1 MQKSVHISSPH
12 SIVILSKIVGLQMHS
27 LHWVDTGIDMTILHL
42 VLFSLRCI
50 AYSDHFTV
58 IAVWMYKNST
68 KFEVSWPCLDGLCG
82 SVIWAQS
89 RHPESIHLTSK
100 QFCNFTGCSHPS
112 SRASPFGLDRYM
124 IDLLATWSVFSL
136 KSIAYFDLFTV
147 FSVEFAT
154 LDSSMW
160 SKILG
165 PYLFG
170 LWIADFKLFGR
181 NQCIYPLY
189 SILISWDAF
198 GL

>member
-1 MQKSVHISSPH
+1 
-12 SIVILSKIVGLQMHS
+12 
-27 LHWVDTGIDMTILHL
+27 
-42 VLFSLRCI
+42 
-50 AYSDHFTV
+50 
-58 IAVWMYKNST
+58 MYKNST

-112 SRASPFGLDRYM
+112 SRASPFGLDRY
-124 IDLLATWSVFSL
+124 DWPFATWSVFSL

-198 GL
+198 GLQLRSCRCVESGIHSSFCLLNCFLWNVWHTLINSQHFLPECGTVSTPTWSLN

>member
-12 SIVILSKIVGLQMHS
+12 SIVILLEIVGLQMHS

-58 IAVWMYKNST
+58 ITVWMYKNST

-124 IDLLATWSVFSL
+124 IDLLLPEVFFPWKVL
-136 KSIAYFDLFTV
+136 H
-147 FSVEFAT
+147 
-154 LDSSMW
+154 
-160 SKILG
+160 
-165 PYLFG
+165 
-170 LWIADFKLFGR
+170 
-181 NQCIYPLY
+181 
-189 SILISWDAF
+189 ILIVLQCFLLNLLLLTAQC
-198 GL
+198 GLRF

>member
-12 SIVILSKIVGLQMHS
+12 SIVILLEIVGLQMHS

-58 IAVWMYKNST
+58 ITVWMYKNST

-124 IDLLATWSVFSL
+124 IDLLLPEVFFPWKVL
-136 KSIAYFDLFTV
+136 H
-147 FSVEFAT
+147 
-154 LDSSMW
+154 
-160 SKILG
+160 
-165 PYLFG
+165 
-170 LWIADFKLFGR
+170 
-181 NQCIYPLY
+181 
-189 SILISWDAF
+189 ILIFLQCFLLNLLLLTAQC
-198 GL
+198 GLRF

>member
-12 SIVILSKIVGLQMHS
+12 SIVILSEIVGLQMHS

-58 IAVWMYKNST
+58 ITVWMYKNST

-124 IDLLATWSVFSL
+124 IDLLLPEVFFPWKVL
-136 KSIAYFDLFTV
+136 H
-147 FSVEFAT
+147 
-154 LDSSMW
+154 
-160 SKILG
+160 
-165 PYLFG
+165 
-170 LWIADFKLFGR
+170 
-181 NQCIYPLY
+181 
-189 SILISWDAF
+189 ILIFLQCFLLKLLLLTAQC
-198 GL
+198 GLRF

>member
-12 SIVILSKIVGLQMHS
+12 SIVILLEIVGLQMHS

-58 IAVWMYKNST
+58 ITVWMYKNST
-68 KFEVSWPCLDGLCG
+68 KFEVSWPCLDGLCR

-124 IDLLATWSVFSL
+124 IDLLLPEVFFPWKVL
-136 KSIAYFDLFTV
+136 H
-147 FSVEFAT
+147 
-154 LDSSMW
+154 
-160 SKILG
+160 
-165 PYLFG
+165 
-170 LWIADFKLFGR
+170 
-181 NQCIYPLY
+181 
-189 SILISWDAF
+189 ILIFLQCFLLNLLLLTAQC
-198 GL
+198 GLRF